1 MSDKPERIPLK
12 ARVRATFGFD
22 PDDPTP
28 NQVTTFSG
36 INDDPMAAERAI
48 YLAGNV
54 TVTRD
59 DPMAVRLDLGAG
71 RIVRPGHIPLGR
83 GYGSEIFPLGYR
95 SETVDEIVASHV
107 LEHFPFGQVKEVLR
121 DWIRALKPGG
131 RLRIAVPD
139 FWKIAS
145 QYFASPDS
153 ITFGLAQRRL
163 MGGQSDENDF
173 HRSIFDFDRLYELMQ
188 SEGLRVVGR
197 WQSEIVD
204 CARDEIS
211 LNLEG
216 RKP

>member
-12 ARVRATFGFD
+12 ARVRATFGID
-22 PDDPTP
+22 ADDPTP
-28 NQVTTFSG
+28 DQVTRFTG
-36 INDDPMAAERAI
+36 AP
-48 YLAGNV
+48 AGGSVIVSIEDNPH
-54 TVTRD
+54 T
-59 DPMAVRLDLGAG
+59 MRLDLGAG

-83 GYGSEIFPLGYR
+83 GHGSEIFPLAYR

-107 LEHFPFGQVKEVLR
+107 LEHFPIADVRYVLR
-121 DWIRALKPGG
+121 DWVRVLKPGG

-173 HRSIFDFDRLYELMQ
+173 HRSVFDFDRLYELMQ

-197 WQSEIVD
+197 WQSEIID

-216 RKP
+216 KKP